1 MCFMG
6 AFKYL
11 FKKRALPRKKIW
23 SAGFGISKIKSAGF
37 GYRKMHVGMQ
47 ASAPFFGSLQA
58 LDSKNQRKKVVCRLR
73 HPPLEYPH
81 SKWVKNERFGDSS
94 KIQEKNCVIWT
105 KGNRDFNYGE
115 IWRRWPFC
123 LAAGHTKPWP
133 V

>member
-11 FKKRALPRKKIW
+11 FKKWALPRKKIW

-58 LDSKNQRKKVVCRLR
+58 LDSKNQRRKVVCRLR
-73 HPPLEYPH
+73 HLPLVYP
-81 SKWVKNERFGDSS
+81 
-94 KIQEKNCVIWT
+94 IIAC
-105 KGNRDFNYGE
+105 
-115 IWRRWPFC
+115 
-123 LAAGHTKPWP
+123 
-133 V
+133 